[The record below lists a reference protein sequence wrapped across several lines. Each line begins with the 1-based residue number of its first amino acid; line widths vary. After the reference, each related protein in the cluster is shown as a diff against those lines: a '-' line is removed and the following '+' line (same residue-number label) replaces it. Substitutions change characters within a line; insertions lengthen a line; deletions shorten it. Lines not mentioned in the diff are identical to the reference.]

1 MHINTGISFIYISR
15 LRHFWPTI
23 ANGFLAKQ
31 SRRGIEVEFN
41 MSKQLILD
49 MLLVILVTIEIP
61 KSFAQIQ
68 SNQVHALESHNF
80 LDEDSRI
87 GLSYLGHILANGQ
100 AQETGDCLVR
110 VQESFDSVMLNP
122 NVPKMD
128 GAVIKRE
135 KWIRFRFDYRQNR
148 YLSCIWTIED
158 RLELGLIDP
167 KTGKPTRSIN
177 SSDFF
182 SSCFDEIGQRVDV
195 YSKILNG
202 SRDSYLSRPLSK
214 NEESPEKVLKQL
226 NPFDF
231 RVVGLNF
238 TYDETTLNS
247 YAEDISK
254 SESSGALID
263 VSNSTDSIKMR
274 HYYKGDKSG
283 VSGFCDYVLDG
294 KSLMTTKL
302 QSFMRDPESGKIDLT
317 SNEGSI
323 EWIELSDVFLP
334 ARILVTGVREDRVR
348 GTDRDF
354 GASQIISDFHWFSI
368 NQPFDETAFDG
379 SEIRDEEAIR
389 KLLDPQLSQAT
400 SILEKIK
407 KETVTVEPVT
417 PTKPDQ

>member
-1 MHINTGISFIYISR
+1 
-15 LRHFWPTI
+15 
-23 ANGFLAKQ
+23 
-31 SRRGIEVEFN
+31 
-41 MSKQLILD
+41 MSKQLILG
-49 MLLVILVTIEIP
+49 MLFVILVTIEIP
-61 KSFAQIQ
+61 KTFAQIQ
-68 SNQVHALESHNF
+68 SNQVHALESDNF
-80 LDEDSRI
+80 LDEDSQI

-110 VQESFDSVMLNP
+110 VQESFDSVMFNP

-135 KWIRFRFDYRQNR
+135 KWIRFRFDYHQNR
-148 YLSCIWTIED
+148 YLCCIWTIED

-167 KTGKPTRSIN
+167 KTGKPTRTIN
-177 SSDFF
+177 SSNFF
-182 SSCFDEIGQRVDV
+182 GSCFDEIDQRVDV
-195 YSKILNG
+195 YSKIMNE
-202 SRDSYLSRPLSK
+202 SRDPYLSRPFFK
-214 NEESPEKVLKQL
+214 NGESPEKVLKQL

-238 TYDETTLNS
+238 TYDETTLNK
-247 YAEDISK
+247 YAEDISTF
-254 SESSGALID
+254 ESSGALID

-283 VSGFCDYVLDG
+283 VSGFGDYVLDG

-302 QSFMRDPESGKIDLT
+302 QSFMRAPETGRIGQT

-323 EWIELSDVFLP
+323 KWIELNGVFLP
-334 ARILVTGVREDRVR
+334 SQILVTGVSENRVR
-348 GTDRDF
+348 GTDHDF
-354 GASQIISDFHWFSI
+354 GALQIISDFHWFSI

-389 KLLDPQLSQAT
+389 KLLDPQLSQAD

-407 KETVTVEPVT
+407 QETVTVEPVT
-417 PTKPDQ
+417 PAKSGQ